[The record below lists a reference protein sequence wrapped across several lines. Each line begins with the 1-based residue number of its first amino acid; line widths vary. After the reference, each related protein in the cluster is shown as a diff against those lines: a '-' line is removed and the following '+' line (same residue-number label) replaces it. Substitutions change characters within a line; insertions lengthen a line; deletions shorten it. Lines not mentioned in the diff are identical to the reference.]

1 MYAMLSTRPDLAF
14 SVSGV
19 SRYASNPNSSH
30 WQAVKRIFRDI
41 RGTLSLQLTYY
52 GTLSNLEGYT
62 DADWVGDYD
71 TRRSTSGYIFMWE
84 VERSVGHQSDSLL
97 LPYLAVKQSTWGKLK
112 PQKKQCG

>member
-1 MYAMLSTRPDLAF
+1 MWEYKAVAVPMDGSLASSLQNYQAIDVFRTQYQSALGFLMYAMLSTRPDLAF

-62 DADWVGDYD
+62 
-71 TRRSTSGYIFMWE
+71 
-84 VERSVGHQSDSLL
+84 ERGLGGRL
-97 LPYLAVKQSTWGKLK
+97 
-112 PQKKQCG
+112 